1 MYILGLLLQ
10 NSIKLLDVKNLHFDR
25 VQNQIIK
32 IIVSILF
39 LFIFVHILKC
49 N

>member
-1 MYILGLLLQ
+1 MRISIMYILGLLLQ
-10 NSIKLLDVKNLHFDR
+10 NSIKLLDVKNLHFDH

-39 LFIFVHILKC
+39 C
-49 N
+49 